1 MNKNYLIKM
10 HSTTTSAESAKV
22 LNIMFKLKKKC
33 LGWMNFS
40 KPSENK
46 NAF

>member
-1 MNKNYLIKM
+1 MNKNYVIKM
-10 HSTTTSAESAKV
+10 HSATTSAESAKI
-22 LNIMFKLKKKC
+22 LDIMFKLKKKC
-33 LGWMNFS
+33 LGLMNFS